1 MKAENPEVEE
11 IVILV
16 DNRPENSSHRTQYLS
31 RLVSFS
37 QNRGLKIHGVN
48 YSPCYSKYNLIE
60 RGWSSLENQRCLV

>member
-11 IVILV
+11 IAIFA
-16 DNRPENSSHRTQYLS
+16 DNGPENSSHRTQYLS

-37 QNRGLKIHGVN
+37 QNSGLKIHGV
-48 YSPCYSKYNLIE
+48 YYPPYYSKYNPIE